1 MSEKV
6 DLRLDWCS
14 YEAAKYAVEHWHYS
28 KCMPIG
34 KLVKI
39 GVWEDNKYIGAVI
52 FGYGN
57 NQFQGVAYG
66 LVQTQICELL
76 RIALTEH
83 KTPVT
88 KISSIALKML
98 KQSNKGMRL
107 VVSYADP
114 EQGHNGAIY
123 QAGNWVFIGTGG
135 SNEAFYDESGKR
147 VHSRLVGKGGVKNV
161 FGKVIKTFDS
171 DTTTK
176 RKLLKKWK
184 YLFPL
189 DDAMRKQI
197 EPLRKPYPK
206 RDTGEIDNA
215 PQTNAETGGASPT
228 VSLSL
233 EGVK

>member
-1 MSEKV
+1 MSDKV
-6 DLRLDWCS
+6 DLKLDWCS
-14 YEAAKYAVEHWHYS
+14 YEAAKFAVEHWHYS

-123 QAGNWVFIGTGG
+123 QAG
-135 SNEAFYDESGKR
+135 K
-147 VHSRLVGKGGVKNV
+147 LGVYWH
-161 FGKVIKTFDS
+161 
-171 DTTTK
+171 
-176 RKLLKKWK
+176 R
-184 YLFPL
+184 
-189 DDAMRKQI
+189 RKQ
-197 EPLRKPYPK
+197 R
-206 RDTGEIDNA
+206 
-215 PQTNAETGGASPT
+215 
-228 VSLSL
+228 
-233 EGVK
+233 GVL

>member
-6 DLRLDWCS
+6 DLHLDWCS

-39 GVWEDNKYIGAVI
+39 GVWEDKKYIGAII

-76 RIALTEH
+76 RVALTEH

-98 KQSNKGMRL
+98 KQSNKGLRL

-123 QAGNWVFIGTGG
+123 QAGNWAFIGTGG
-135 SNEAFYDESGKR
+135 SNEAFYDENGKR

-161 FGKVIKTFDS
+161 FGRVIKTFDS

-176 RKLLKKWK
+176 RKLEKKYK

-215 PQTNAETGGASPT
+215 AQSNEQTEGASPI
-228 VSLSL
+228 VSLSQ
-233 EGVK
+233 EAE